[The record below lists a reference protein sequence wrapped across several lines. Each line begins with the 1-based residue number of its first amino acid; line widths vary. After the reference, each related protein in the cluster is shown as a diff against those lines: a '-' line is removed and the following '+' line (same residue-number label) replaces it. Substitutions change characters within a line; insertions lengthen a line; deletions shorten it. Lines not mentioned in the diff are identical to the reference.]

1 MKRSGI
7 RGFIGNK
14 GTISRIPLRCIQ
26 ATNFKL
32 HLAGSIV
39 SLEIRK
45 RIAAALVSHVVILYD
60 TASRCGEAIPLR
72 HAAACTDAC
81 PGG

>member
-14 GTISRIPLRCIQ
+14 GTISRIPLRCVR

-32 HLAGSIV
+32 HLAVSIYV
-39 SLEIRK
+39 RYRELPTPIL
-45 RIAAALVSHVVILYD
+45 LVSGDSLSLVCEL
-60 TASRCGEAIPLR
+60 G
-72 HAAACTDAC
+72 
-81 PGG
+81 

>member
-26 ATNFKL
+26 TTNFKL
-32 HLAGSIV
+32 HLAGSITKP
-39 SLEIRK
+39 LPLPMMIGTK
-45 RIAAALVSHVVILYD
+45 FWCNALRLLHPTY
-60 TASRCGEAIPLR
+60 
-72 HAAACTDAC
+72 CTRS
-81 PGG
+81 